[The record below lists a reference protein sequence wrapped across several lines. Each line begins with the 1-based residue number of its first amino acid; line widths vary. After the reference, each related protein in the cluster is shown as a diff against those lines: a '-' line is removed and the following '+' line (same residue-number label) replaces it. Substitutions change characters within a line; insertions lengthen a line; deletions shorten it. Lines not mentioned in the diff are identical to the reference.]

1 MSRPSRQRASTL
13 RTSVRRITAAAL
25 AVGALAA
32 LAVAPD
38 AAGAATS
45 EATATTI
52 STAQNPKLGTV
63 LVAGDN
69 GTAIYTL
76 KPSKTACTGKCL
88 KVWPPVVLPS
98 GVTTATAGPGVDAS
112 KLGTVKDAAG
122 DLQITYGGKPL
133 YWFYKDKASGQ
144 VKGNIKDKWGKW
156 AAVVTAKGKANS
168 GSGGSNKTNSGT
180 GGTAF

>member
-1 MSRPSRQRASTL
+1 LALGTL
-13 RTSVRRITAAAL
+13 
-25 AVGALAA
+25 GA

-88 KVWPPVVLPS
+88 KVWPPVVLPP
-98 GVTTATAGPGVDAS
+98 GVMSATAGPGVDAS
-112 KLGTVKDAAG
+112 KLGTVTDAAG
-122 DLQITYGGKPL
+122 SLQITYAGKPL
-133 YWFYKDKASGQ
+133 YWFVKDKTSGQ

-156 AAVVTAKGKANS
+156 AAVVTVKGKSNS
-168 GSGGSNKTNSGT
+168 GSGGSSKTNSGT